1 MSQIRRLRLPHL
13 SDSSFILHP
22 SAFRLDPPPR
32 SRKTGPDVK
41 RQILFCLLIV
51 SGNALLRADD
61 GPTAAPVSRYYA
73 GQQNLVAQT
82 AAPIPDLSPELPV
95 TATAGTVPSVA
106 EPVTAPPTVVDPNG
120 GAGQLPPPVTSQY
133 QQAPLMQPGCPTCG
147 GGSPGV
153 PYAPPYGQMPYGAP
167 MGAPPYP
174 GAVPPGYGQPIFPY
188 SAQTPDVTMA
198 PTTVQGP
205 IPDRGGW
212 VSRYEMGVMPF
223 SSVKD
228 GGDRFG
234 EWAFDLGWKWIAPLA
249 PAPLTFSFEQQYD
262 LRLLSGPS
270 SPVGSYPYNLPGSL
284 NRFGWDF
291 ELKTTLPG
299 PWNAVVAFTPSI
311 DSDLQKSLD
320 RHAFNWDGR
329 AAMLYEPSRE
339 ITVILGA
346 VFWDRLQERVLPWA
360 GVIYRP
366 NQYWQWDLTF
376 PQARVSFF
384 MWDEW
389 GFKTSLYGRV
399 EYHSEAYEILEPG
412 GPNARPRPN
421 GRLAGHDRREQGPR
435 RIRLLHRRWLDLRPT
450 Q

>member
-1 MSQIRRLRLPHL
+1 
-13 SDSSFILHP
+13 
-22 SAFRLDPPPR
+22 
-32 SRKTGPDVK
+32 VK

-73 GQQNLVAQT
+73 GQQNLVAQ
-82 AAPIPDLSPELPV
+82 AVPIPEVSADFPV
-95 TATAGTVPSVA
+95 TATAGTGAPVA
-106 EPVTAPPTVVDPNG
+106 EPVTAPPTVVDPNAA
-120 GAGQLPPPVTSQY
+120 AGQLPPPVTSQY
-133 QQAPLMQPGCPTCG
+133 QQAPIGQPGCATCG
-147 GGSPGV
+147 GGAPGV
-153 PYAPPYGQMPYGAP
+153 PYGAPPYGAPYGMPMGAP

-205 IPDRGGW
+205 LPDRGGW

-223 SSVKD
+223 SAVKD

-234 EWAFDLGWKWIAPLA
+234 EWAVDLGWKWVAPLS
-249 PAPLTFSFEQQYD
+249 PSPVRFSFEQQYD
-262 LRLLSGPS
+262 LRLLTGPS

-284 NRFGWDF
+284 QRVGWDF
-291 ELKTTLPG
+291 ELKTAVPG
-299 PWNAVVAFTPSI
+299 AWNAVVAFTPSI
-311 DSDLQKSLD
+311 DSDFQKSLTKQ
-320 RHAFNWDGR
+320 AFNWDGR
-329 AAMLYEPSRE
+329 AALLYEPSRE

-346 VFWDRLQERVLPWA
+346 VFWDRLHERILPWA

-366 NQYWQWDLTF
+366 NQYWQYDLTF

-389 GFKTSLYGRV
+389 GFKTSLYARV
-399 EYHSEAYEILEPG
+399 EYHSEAYQMWNPVADTRDRVEMDDWRFMIGVNKDRGEFDYFIEG
-412 GPNARPRPN
+412 GWIF
-421 GRLAGHDRREQGPR
+421 GRHNNYDVSPIGFTVDTGALIRAG
-435 RIRLLHRRWLDLRPT
+435 LRF
-450 Q
+450 